1 MSEELPLLANRLAS
15 KQKKPRSSDD
25 LIESIKSPRKS
36 LDTKQSNESSQN
48 AVRET
53 RKIVKDVDDH
63 GNKIINNY
71 VLLNELGRGVH
82 GKVKLGRDENGIE
95 WVSCH

>member
-1 MSEELPLLANRLAS
+1 MPLLANRLPS
-15 KQKKPRSSDD
+15 KQKKPRSTED
-25 LIESIKSPRKS
+25 LNEPIKSPRKS
-36 LDTKQSNESSQN
+36 LDTKQSNDLSQN

-53 RKIVKDVDDH
+53 RKIVKDVDGH

-95 WVSCH
+95 WVTYH